1 MNVYTERDSWSPEQV
16 AEFKNRGRF
25 RSVPFASVMSAA
37 KVLQDKKHFVA
48 EGDSWFDYP
57 VGTDLIDCL
66 RDRGYQI
73 DNFAKAGDT
82 LENMIFGSAVDGDY
96 APAAS
101 TIGRVLERIGEVKPR
116 VFLFSGGGNDVA
128 GDEFISFLNHRDSGL
143 SDVREEYVEF
153 MVEKVFR
160 KCYEA
165 LISKV
170 AATSPATYIVTHGYG
185 HSLPTG
191 KGVKFIFKTWAGP
204 WLLPALAMKRITDPI
219 RQKEIVAILIDALN
233 GMLLDLSNKNEKF
246 KYVDLR
252 PILDPYTDWVN
263 ELHLRN
269 SAYSRAAEK
278 IDSVITT
285 LPLD

>member
-1 MNVYTERDSWSPEQV
+1 MNDYAERDSWTPEQV

-25 RSVPFASVMSAA
+25 RAVPVASVMPAA
-37 KVLQDKKHFVA
+37 MGLQASKHLVA

-66 RDRGYQI
+66 RVRGYQI
-73 DNFAKAGDT
+73 DNFAEAGDT
-82 LENMIFGSAVDGDY
+82 LENMIFGSAIDGDY
-96 APAAS
+96 VPAAS
-101 TIGRVLERIGEVKPR
+101 TIGRVLARIGEVKPR
-116 VFLFSGGGNDVA
+116 VFLFSGGGNDIA
-128 GDEFISFLNHRDSGL
+128 GDEFASFLNHRDSGM
-143 SDVREEYVEF
+143 SDVRQEYMEF

-170 AATSPATYIVTHGYG
+170 EATSPATYIVTHGYG
-185 HSLPTG
+185 HSIPTG
-191 KGVKFIFKTWAGP
+191 KGVKFIFKTWSGP
-204 WLLPALAMKRITDPI
+204 WLLPALSMKRITEPI

-233 GMLLDLSNKNEKF
+233 EMLQDLSTKHEKF

-278 IDSVITT
+278 IDSVITA
-285 LPLD
+285 LP